1 MWTEEQRARH
11 KVAQRKER
19 KGYPTDISDRE
30 WIVVEPLLPG
40 KASTGR
46 PRKVDLR
53 QVINALRYLV
63 RSGCEW
69 RMLPNDFPPYQTVYY
84 WFRRLV
90 RRFLFRTIHD
100 LALMLDRMCEQREVV
115 PSAGI
120 VDSQSVKAPG
130 AHERGYDAHKKVS
143 GRKRHIAVDTDGR
156 LLAVNLTS
164 ADIADST
171 GAQLVLDALVKRWPW
186 VKHLFGDAAYD
197 RRTLLD
203 KAAYLDFTVEIV
215 RGLQGQA
222 GFQVQPRRW
231 VVERTFA
238 WLMRY
243 RRLVRDYEQRLDV
256 SEAMIYIAL
265 GSSLLHRI
273 RFR

>member
-1 MWTEEQRARH
+1 MTRT
-11 KVAQRKER
+11 RK
-19 KGYPTDISDRE
+19 
-30 WIVVEPLLPG
+30 
-40 KASTGR
+40 
-46 PRKVDLR
+46 
-53 QVINALRYLV
+53 
-63 RSGCEW
+63 
-69 RMLPNDFPPYQTVYY
+69 
-84 WFRRLV
+84 
-90 RRFLFRTIHD
+90 
-100 LALMLDRMCEQREVV
+100 
-115 PSAGI
+115 SA
-120 VDSQSVKAPG
+120 
-130 AHERGYDAHKKVS
+130 DA
-143 GRKRHIAVDTDGR
+143 KRHIAVDTDGR

-171 GAQLVLDALVKRWPW
+171 GAQLVLDALVKCWPW
-186 VKHLFGDAAYD
+186 VKHLFGDAAYG